1 MNVIH
6 NSWFVIAKISITFK
20 TQLKANNM
28 FIRICMFNALF
39 GLIDNK
45 VPIHDQSMMAML
57 CITR

>member
-6 NSWFVIAKISITFK
+6 NSWFVIAKKISITFK

-45 VPIHDQSMMAML
+45 VNFQSMMAML
-57 CITR
+57 CMTR